1 MRLIDADSLLVNMNK
16 GMQGTAREYL
26 KFYQMSVN
34 DEPTAYDVDKVV
46 EQLEKCKRIMESP
59 VRKDCYNE
67 ECRVGDCTVCAF
79 EKAVEIV
86 KAGGVNE

>member
-1 MRLIDADSLLVNMNK
+1 MRLIDAEELLKEFDPDGEMISPIA
-16 GMQGTAREYL
+16 ARM
-26 KFYQMSVN
+26 KIVQQ
-34 DEPTAYDVDKVV
+34 PTAYDVDKVV
-46 EQLEKCKRIMESP
+46 QQLEKCKRIMESP

-86 KAGGVNE
+86 KAGGTDENR